1 MAEQTSWKNESVDE
15 EVSPAQHTTQ
25 TVWLAWMFLGVL
37 CVIGLAIYFAI
48 PDV

>member
-1 MAEQTSWKNESVDE
+1 MDD

-25 TVWLAWMFLGVL
+25 KVWLAWTFLGVL
-37 CVIGLAIYFAI
+37 CVMGLAIYFAI